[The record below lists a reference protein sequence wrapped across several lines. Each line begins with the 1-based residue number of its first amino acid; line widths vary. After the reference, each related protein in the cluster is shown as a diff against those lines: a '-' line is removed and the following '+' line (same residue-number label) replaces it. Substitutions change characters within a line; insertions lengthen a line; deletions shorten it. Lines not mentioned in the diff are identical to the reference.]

1 MRTKVICADVS
12 CVYNGGKNICQA
24 ESVRL
29 SWNSVMTVWEGRKE
43 FNTCQTREVSTE
55 YLELEEK
62 SREIMKEYEHI
73 HRH

>member
-1 MRTKVICADVS
+1 MSVKIVCGDVS
-12 CVYNGGKNICQA
+12 CKYNGEKNICRA
-24 ESVRL
+24 KHVRL

-43 FNTCQTREVSTE
+43 FNTCRTREVSTE

-73 HRH
+73 RRH